1 MQSIIQAERGTK
13 CRNCY
18 MRAEDQNSV
27 VNLASDFVAE
37 NAEVQSESPL
47 LSSSP
52 RSLDGSYHWGLKLYP
67 DYLPHAQG
75 LLPVE

>member
-1 MQSIIQAERGTK
+1 MQSIMQAEGGTK

-37 NAEVQSESPL
+37 NAEVKSESL
-47 LSSSP
+47 
-52 RSLDGSYHWGLKLYP
+52 RSLDGSYHWGLELYL
-67 DYLPHAQG
+67 DYLPHAQV
-75 LLPVE
+75 LLPME